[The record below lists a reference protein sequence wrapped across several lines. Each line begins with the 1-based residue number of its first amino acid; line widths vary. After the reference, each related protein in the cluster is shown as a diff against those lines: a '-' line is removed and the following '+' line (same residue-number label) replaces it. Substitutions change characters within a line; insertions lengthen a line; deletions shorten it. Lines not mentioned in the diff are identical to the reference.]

1 MLCCYKCYQS
11 QCWLLQYRD
20 GTIVES
26 EFYDKNL
33 LLRDD
38 GNEEDNDPFASHVY
52 AVVNKKDKSGSS
64 IYSITTAAKK
74 KDEEMLVHHEE
85 VIM

>member
-1 MLCCYKCYQS
+1 M
-11 QCWLLQYRD
+11 
-20 GTIVES
+20 ES

-33 LLRDD
+33 LLRDE
-38 GNEEDNDPFASHVY
+38 GNEEDINPYASHVY

-74 KDEEMLVHHEE
+74 NDEEMLVHYQE